1 MAEIT
6 VPDHDEMIVRALDF
20 AESAQINRSAWTAT
34 RKVIGLPGATLW
46 RGQVEVRDIATESE
60 ERPWR
65 AFKAG
70 LRGVQNWF
78 RVYLPCQ
85 SHIGPAPTVAAGTGN
100 GYSLPLTGM
109 SPSTIILQA
118 GQHLTVPLPSG
129 HARAVRLEA
138 DLVTNASGQATAV
151 FSPALNEVPVLGTA
165 VETARPY
172 VPVTASTPD
181 NPWIYDDAIS
191 GFAMDVEE
199 SVGGN

>member
-1 MAEIT
+1 MAEII
-6 VPDHDEMIVRALDF
+6 VPDHDELIVRALDF
-20 AESAQINRSAWTAT
+20 SEAAQINRSGWTAT

-46 RGQVEVRDIATESE
+46 RGQIEVRNIATELE

-65 AFKAG
+65 AFKAK

-85 SHIGPAPTVAAGTGN
+85 SHIGPAPTVDTGAGN

-109 SPSTIILQA
+109 TSSTTILWA
-118 GQHLTVPLPSG
+118 GQHMTVPLPSG

-138 DLVTNASGQATAV
+138 DLITDAAGKADAV
-151 FSPALNEVPVLGTA
+151 FSPALNETPALGAT

-172 VPVTASTPD
+172 VPVTASSPD
-181 NPWIYDDAIS
+181 NPFADNDGVS
-191 GFAMDVEE
+191 GFTMDIEE
-199 SVGGN
+199 ASGGD